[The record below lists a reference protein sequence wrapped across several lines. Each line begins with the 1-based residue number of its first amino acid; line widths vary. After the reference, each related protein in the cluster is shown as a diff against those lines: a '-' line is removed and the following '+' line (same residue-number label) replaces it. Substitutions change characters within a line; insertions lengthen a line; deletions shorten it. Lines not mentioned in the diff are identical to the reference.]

1 MTLLYHASI
10 MCNCMTL
17 SLLRNIQVRDKEKE
31 KATLF
36 NAKRKLPCFV
46 PMLIMYLDVPITKV
60 YIEEHDNK
68 QCDGVC
74 VTFLV

>member
-1 MTLLYHASI
+1 M
-10 MCNCMTL
+10 
-17 SLLRNIQVRDKEKE
+17 RDKEKE

-60 YIEEHDNK
+60 YIEEHDNE

-74 VTFLV
+74 VTFLA